1 VEASG
6 TAVNEASLLW
16 LMWACRRAITA
27 GGHKPHGLLSVI
39 QRVPFHLPSIQVAA
53 AMLVGRA
60 YARPDAKCLLL
71 DPTLSRGS
79 AEPLM
84 PSVEGDR

>member
-1 VEASG
+1 LEHQGV
-6 TAVNEASLLW
+6 V
-16 LMWACRRAITA
+16 RAAPAA
-27 GGHKPHGLLSVI
+27 GCTDRPDEGLDHGLGDVLWRWASKGTCD
-39 QRVPFHLPSIQVAA
+39 RVAA